1 MFYSSYITN
10 KKYLFWKLQPMLTET
25 CSILKLHWPGT
36 LLPTLKEILKR
47 FFWQTIV
54 FFQFLHQKGKL
65 SKLLDYLQNICPDLE
80 VFVINLW
87 KCLFMY
93 IPLIFDSLK
102 VTLAWTVIV
111 YLLWAHL
118 FHCNDLKK
126 TFIFRQ
132 SRKNDL
138 VLKLKALLKP
148 TLILVLR

>member
-1 MFYSSYITN
+1 MKVATYADWNLFHIKITLTRYFTSYIERNT
-10 KKYLFWKLQPMLTET
+10 KKV
-25 CSILKLHWPGT
+25 
-36 LLPTLKEILKR
+36 
-47 FFWQTIV
+47 WQTIV
-54 FFQFLHQKGKL
+54 LFQFLHQKGKL
-65 SKLLDYLQNICPDLE
+65 SKLIDYLQNICPDLE

-126 TFIFRQ
+126 TYIFRQ

>member
-1 MFYSSYITN
+1 MKVATYADWNLFHIKITLTRYFTSYIERNT
-10 KKYLFWKLQPMLTET
+10 KKV
-25 CSILKLHWPGT
+25 
-36 LLPTLKEILKR
+36 
-47 FFWQTIV
+47 WQTIV
-54 FFQFLHQKGKL
+54 LFQFLHQKGKL

-126 TFIFRQ
+126 TF
-132 SRKNDL
+132 RKNDL